1 MEILTTLGSLGCL
14 VNMSAC
20 LQEKGGGGGGGLVR
34 VEKGYFASYNFDPS
48 EYL

>member
-20 LQEKGGGGGGGLVR
+20 LQEKGGGGGGGGCQGSV
-34 VEKGYFASYNFDPS
+34 GFAMYNFDP
-48 EYL
+48 EYPE